1 MAQELSI
8 REARNYMVGDGLVD
22 LVALIDMDEPSD
34 WVRPTSVDEVAVGQ
48 VAYVYAMGRQR
59 RGVVVKIT
67 KTKIHVAFTT
77 QGALDDALRHGQ
89 TIRVQTTAAN
99 PDLTRIAPAPAAAPA
114 AEVVEVVE
122 TPAAP
127 VEAAPAAPAAPVTP
141 ATGSTVVEALEAVW
155 DAITANHTELPPV
168 VIVTGSGMIGQPRW
182 GHFRAKGWTHR
193 DHQVQ
198 EEGATV
204 NLRLGEMFVAG
215 ETLAKG
221 ALHTLETMLHEAAHV
236 LAQVRNVKDTSRQ
249 NRWHNQK
256 FRTLAGELGL
266 EYTKTSAHPQIGFSE
281 VTMAPGTAE
290 DYQQVLD
297 ALDAAIRL
305 TVDLPAWL
313 RSGTKGE
320 GDEEGQSG
328 GEYVGPHGGRKP
340 KAEGSTSSNYVKAI
354 CDCRDEKGKPEFVIR
369 IAKTKL
375 AVASIECQ
383 LCSTYFHADES

>member
-59 RGVVVKIT
+59 RGVVVKNT

-193 DHQVQ
+193 DHQV
-198 EEGATV
+198 
-204 NLRLGEMFVAG
+204 
-215 ETLAKG
+215 
-221 ALHTLETMLHEAAHV
+221 
-236 LAQVRNVKDTSRQ
+236 
-249 NRWHNQK
+249 
-256 FRTLAGELGL
+256 
-266 EYTKTSAHPQIGFSE
+266 
-281 VTMAPGTAE
+281 
-290 DYQQVLD
+290 
-297 ALDAAIRL
+297 
-305 TVDLPAWL
+305 
-313 RSGTKGE
+313 
-320 GDEEGQSG
+320 
-328 GEYVGPHGGRKP
+328 
-340 KAEGSTSSNYVKAI
+340 
-354 CDCRDEKGKPEFVIR
+354 
-369 IAKTKL
+369 
-375 AVASIECQ
+375 
-383 LCSTYFHADES
+383 